1 MGAAISAADLGV
13 MKHNGWTHGYQDG
26 TARSAARPK
35 SDALGSGDGAGQL
48 GRVVGSKGGLTS
60 CERWVVEAR
69 IARISASVQDLAD
82 QVWRLR
88 QGGGP
93 FAPGGPGS
101 PSPAPRPA

>member
-13 MKHNGWTHGYQDG
+13 MKHNGWTHGHQDD
-26 TARSAARPK
+26 TARPK
-35 SDALGSGDGAGQL
+35 SDALASGDGADQL
-48 GRVVGSKGGLTS
+48 GRVVGSNGGLTP
-60 CERWVVEAR
+60 CERWVIEAR
-69 IARISASVQDLAD
+69 IARISASLQDLAD

-93 FAPGGPGS
+93 FDPGGPGS